1 MQDGGRFNQKK
12 ETTGYVAGQKEACS
26 PPPVHLLSSL
36 SSHDA
41 GKLCC
46 VQRGGS
52 PAPDWSSLWPTVIVR
67 RRLCAECQLDRHSG
81 DSGATDLCTMH
92 LLRFGLRAPGIAPRV
107 RSTLPRSPA
116 KPLACVCA
124 KRTGPW
130 TFLLTCR
137 PFATHSARPRGW
149 RCSR

>member
-1 MQDGGRFNQKK
+1 MHELPGREAFTMNAKSEAGWEAGFWKKKKQDKK
-12 ETTGYVAGQKEACS
+12 KLAR
-26 PPPVHLLSSL
+26 PPSVHLLSSL

-92 LLRFGLRAPGIAPRV
+92 LLRIGLRAPGIAPRV
-107 RSTLPRSPA
+107 HSTLPR
-116 KPLACVCA
+116 
-124 KRTGPW
+124 
-130 TFLLTCR
+130 
-137 PFATHSARPRGW
+137 
-149 RCSR
+149 